1 MKRYLIYFA
10 ALCLMMTM
18 LPFSVPATE
27 TEAEAEAEAEVVVRE
42 PGMCGENLHWSY
54 ADGVLTI
61 SGSGEMDPFAEGMAP
76 WQTHKEDIR
85 KVVLSGSV
93 ASVGDYAFTDY
104 DAIEAVEFGNS
115 LHTVGKRAFKSCDNL
130 TRIVLPD
137 TFRKF
142 DEECFMSC
150 KRLGEIWCRGGMPS
164 FKTSC
169 VWDISATI
177 FYPPSKAWPAEY
189 VIPLG
194 DAFRWQIQFQAMD
207 VPEEYLTVSETAPAA
222 ETEQTDPV
230 QTEPVQT
237 ETQAPV
243 ETVPETT
250 APETV
255 PVTEAAAVHETEPV
269 PTEETKPAWLEEMEQ
284 LEQGQEAVKE
294 APAERQSIGIGLI
307 VGLCILII
315 ILLLILIGAP
325 VFRRRDY

>member
-1 MKRYLIYFA
+1 MKRYLLYFM

-18 LPFSVPATE
+18 LPIGVLATE
-27 TEAEAEAEAEVVVRE
+27 TEATEPTVVRE
-42 PGMCGENLHWSY
+42 PGMCGENLRWNY

-61 SGSGEMDPFAEGMAP
+61 SGSGEMDHFAEGMAP
-76 WQTHKEDIR
+76 WQSHKESIK

-93 ASVGDYAFTDY
+93 VSVGDYAFTDY

-115 LHTVGKRAFKSCDNL
+115 LHTIGKRAFKSCDNL

-164 FKTSC
+164 FKASC
-169 VWDISATI
+169 VWDITATI

-207 VPEEYLTVSETAPAA
+207 VPEEYLTT
-222 ETEQTDPV
+222 TE
-230 QTEPVQT
+230 
-237 ETQAPV
+237 
-243 ETVPETT
+243 
-250 APETV
+250 V
-255 PVTEAAAVHETEPV
+255 PVTEPAQTEPPVTETVPTESVETLPETTVSATEAPTEATAAATEAIQTEPAS
-269 PTEETKPAWLEEMEQ
+269 TEETKPAWMEEMEQ
-284 LEQGQEAVKE
+284 LEKQQEAVEQTREKK
-294 APAERQSIGIGLI
+294 SGMGIGLV
-307 VGLCILII
+307 VGLCILSG
-315 ILLLILIGAP
+315 ILLLILIGAL